1 MQLANRH
8 VYVFISTIQVRAL
21 YKNYKIDFDMFGYNV
36 TEFLGYAKDI
46 DSEENDNIDDDEEED
61 GDNNEDEEEDSED
74 EDEEDEEEGNGEEGD
89 DEYEEEG
96 EASDEEYEEQR

>member
-36 TEFLGYAKDI
+36 TEFLGYAQDI
-46 DSEENDNIDDDEEED
+46 DSEENDNIDEDEEED
-61 GDNNEDEEEDSED
+61 GDKYEDEEQDSE
-74 EDEEDEEEGNGEEGD
+74 EEEDEEEGKD
-89 DEYEEEG
+89 DYEEED
-96 EASDEEYEEQR
+96 EADDEEYEERR

>member
-1 MQLANRH
+1 MQLANGH
-8 VYVFISTIQVRAL
+8 VFVFIPTIQVQAL

-61 GDNNEDEEEDSED
+61 GDNDEDEEEDSE
-74 EDEEDEEEGNGEEGD
+74 EEEDGEEEKD
-89 DEYEEEG
+89 DYEEEDK
-96 EASDEEYEEQR
+96 ADDEEYEERR